1 MIVTS
6 KRIHFNIRAF
16 FGTPYAVFNLY
27 IEAMAKKSDNNQ
39 QWQDDDWDS
48 DTSLDDQVE
57 RMIETVATPGSR
69 PRRQSVAR
77 RIERYREDKLL
88 QARLRE
94 VYE

>member
-1 MIVTS
+1 MHIF
-6 KRIHFNIRAF
+6 RYPLRR
-16 FGTPYAVFNLY
+16 FNLD
-27 IEAMAKKSDNNQ
+27 IATMAKKSDNSR

-57 RMIETVATPGSR
+57 RMIETVSTPGSR

-77 RIERYREDKLL
+77 RIERYREDKML